1 MEQSG
6 EYVVQADRETVWQ
19 GLNDADVL
27 ARCIDGCQAMRKLS
41 DEHYQAK
48 VKARIGP
55 VSAAF
60 DLDLKLLDVEPPS
73 SYRIQGQ
80 VKGGPAGFG
89 KGEALVNL
97 QDEGTATRLA
107 YTVNASVG
115 GKLAQV
121 GSRLL
126 DGAAKK
132 MADDFFGK
140 FSELIGPGNSLAD
153 GEAVAEPFADAANPT
168 DATGEAARATTPKPP
183 EREAANQYW
192 FWLLAFGALAIA
204 LVLAL

>member
-1 MEQSG
+1 MEQVG

-19 GLNDADVL
+19 ALNDADVL
-27 ARCIDGCQAMRKLS
+27 ARCIDGCQAMRKLN

-60 DLDLKLLDVEPPS
+60 DLDLQLHDVQAPE
-73 SYRIQGQ
+73 SYRIVGQ

-89 KGEALVNL
+89 KGDAVVTLEE
-97 QDEGTATRLA
+97 EGAATRLR
-107 YTVNASVG
+107 YTVKASVG

-126 DGAAKK
+126 DGAARK
-132 MADDFFGK
+132 MADDFFGQ
-140 FSELIGPGNSLAD
+140 FSAMVGAD
-153 GEAVAEPFADAANPT
+153 GATDAA
-168 DATGEAARATTPKPP
+168 ATADTHAGGAQADEPQ
-183 EREAANQYW
+183 REAANQTW
-192 FWLLAFGALAIA
+192 FWLLAFGVLALA